1 MSTQLPAAVLGAGP
15 VGLAAAAHLFER
27 GLPFVIFE
35 SGDSVGA
42 SIRRWG
48 HVRLFSP
55 WRTNMDRAAQRLLK
69 AHGWSSPDPGGYP
82 TGADIVEQY
91 LTPLAQLGGIAPH
104 VRLNHRVIGV
114 TRQGVD
120 KLRDDDRADRP
131 FIVTTDSPAG
141 STRTPVRA
149 VIDATGTWLSPNPV
163 GAEGIPAIGEHEAA
177 QWISYGIPDVLG
189 ADRNRYA
196 GRRVAVVGS
205 GHSAKHVVRELSL
218 LAEQAPDT
226 AITWVVRR
234 GEDQRV
240 YGNEVDARL
249 PERGKLGADAHHL
262 VSSGRVRLETGFRTE
277 RIHVDELGITLV
289 SPEGQASGQFDEI
302 IAATGLRPDFS
313 FLREVRLDLDPW
325 VESTRTLAPLI
336 DPNVHSCGSVPPH
349 GAAELAHPEQGFYAI
364 GAKSYGRAPNLL
376 LATGY
381 EQARS
386 VVAELAGDHEA
397 AARVELVLPASGPS
411 SGSSCGLRAQPE
423 PEAPEPEPATSAC
436 CG

>member
-1 MSTQLPAAVLGAGP
+1 MSTQLPVAVLGAGP
-15 VGLAAAAHLFER
+15 VGLAAAAHLTER
-27 GLPFVIFE
+27 GLAFVIFE
-35 SGDSVGA
+35 AGDSVGA

-55 WRTNMDRAAQRLLK
+55 WRTDLDRAAQRLLK
-69 AHGWSSPDPGGYP
+69 AHGWNSPDPAAFP
-82 TGADIVEQY
+82 TGADIVERY
-91 LTPLAQLGGIAPH
+91 LMPLAQLDAIAPN
-104 VRLNHRVIGV
+104 VRLRHRVVGI

-120 KLRDDDRADRP
+120 KLRDDDRDERP
-131 FIVTTDSPAG
+131 FIVTTIGPAG
-141 STRTPVRA
+141 MTRRPVRA

-163 GAEGIPAIGEHEAA
+163 GAEGIPAIGEEDAA

-196 GRRVAVVGS
+196 GRRIAVVGS
-205 GHSAKHVVRELSL
+205 GHSAKHVIRELSL
-218 LAEQAPDT
+218 LAERAANT
-226 AITWVVRR
+226 TITWIVRR

-249 PERGKLGADAHHL
+249 PERGKLGADAHQL
-262 VSSGRVRLETGFRTE
+262 VSSGRVQLETGFRTE
-277 RIHVDELGITLV
+277 RIHVDELGIMLV
-289 SPEGQASGQFDEI
+289 SRDGRAVGPFDEI

-349 GAAELAHPEQGFYAI
+349 GAAELAHPERGFYAI

-397 AARVELVLPASGPS
+397 AARVELVLPQAGSACGLKTQTEAEGADHELTASG
-411 SGSSCGLRAQPE
+411 CG
-423 PEAPEPEPATSAC
+423 
-436 CG
+436 

>member
-1 MSTQLPAAVLGAGP
+1 MFTHHPVAVLGAGP
-15 VGLAAAAHLFER
+15 VGLAAAAHLAER
-27 GLPFVIFE
+27 NVPFVVFE
-35 SGDSVGA
+35 AGPSVGA
-42 SIRRWG
+42 SMQSWG

-69 AHGWSSPDPGGYP
+69 AHGWSSPDPAAYP

-91 LTPLAQLGGIAPH
+91 LTPLAQLDTIAQH
-104 VRLNHRVIGV
+104 VRLNHQVIGV
-114 TRQGVD
+114 TRKGVD
-120 KLRDDDRADRP
+120 KLRDDDRSDRP
-131 FIVTTDSPAG
+131 FIVTTDGPAG
-141 STRTPVRA
+141 VTRTPVRA
-149 VIDATGTWLSPNPV
+149 VIDATGTWLAPNPV
-163 GAEGIPAIGEHEAA
+163 GAEGIPAIGEERVA
-177 QWISYGIPDVLG
+177 QQINYGIPDVLD
-189 ADRNRYA
+189 AERDRYA

-205 GHSAKHVVRELSL
+205 GHSAKHVIRELSL

-226 AITWVVRR
+226 TVTWIVRR
-234 GEDQRV
+234 GEDERV
-240 YGNEVDARL
+240 YGNEVDPRL
-249 PERGKLGADAHHL
+249 PERGKLGADAHQL
-262 VSSGRVRLETGFRTE
+262 VSSGRVRLETGFRIE
-277 RIHVDELGITLV
+277 RINANESGIVLV
-289 SPEGQASGQFDEI
+289 SPESRETGPFDEI
-302 IAATGLRPDFS
+302 IAATGFRPDFS

-397 AARVELVLPASGPS
+397 AARVELVLPTA
-411 SGSSCGLRAQPE
+411 GSSCGHKAQPE
-423 PEAPEPEPATSAC
+423 PEAPEPELATSAC